1 MLEIMV
7 YYPNRWTRVTT
18 TDNETKTYTE
28 ELCQDCHDRDSRH
41 TAEFKNDVYV
51 YMCPAESVCLV
62 ECAIHQVTF

>member
-1 MLEIMV
+1 MLEII
-7 YYPNRWTRVTT
+7 
-18 TDNETKTYTE
+18 ETKTYTE

-41 TAEFKNDVYV
+41 IAEFKNDVYV